1 MTPTYF
7 GRIQTR
13 LLLLATVGTFVTFFY
28 AILAA
33 AISGDFVPFFFPF
46 ILLTL
51 VAVFGVFWD
60 ILYNFAQKL
69 RWDRDWPP
77 AFSFITAF
85 IEMLP
90 VMLIALLLNVNPI
103 LFLFHYWSVW
113 WATFI
118 MALGPMRV
126 IFPRWR
132 FRGGQWL

>member
-13 LLLLATVGTFVTFFY
+13 FLLLATVGTFITIFY

-33 AISGDFVPFFFPF
+33 LLFGPITFFIPF
-46 ILLTL
+46 ILLIL
-51 VAVFGVFWD
+51 VAVFGIFWD
-60 ILYNFAQKL
+60 LIFNYAQKL

-77 AFSFITAF
+77 AFSFIAAF

-103 LFLFHYWSVW
+103 FFLFHYWTVW
-113 WATFI
+113 WATFF

-132 FRGGQWL
+132 FRGGQWI